1 MMGVKGT
8 RKLRLICL
16 AEDQGARG
24 HFEVEMGNCR
34 LMPFTFASTGLG
46 KVKCGTGAVYL
57 WREVQ
62 QNSQMAFLKTWNYPP
77 PPLA

>member
-16 AEDQGARG
+16 AEDQGTRG

-34 LMPFTFASTGLG
+34 LMPLPLQVQGLG
-46 KVKCGTGAVYL
+46 KSSVELELSTYGGRYSL
-57 WREVQ
+57 
-62 QNSQMAFLKTWNYPP
+62 SLIHI
-77 PPLA
+77 